1 MAPFCKEVCFRAF
14 GTIILAVKTRS
25 STLTA
30 NNESVVSLYWL
41 KSDSSYHIHRQLI
54 DTARLPLLT
63 VAVMLPTEL
72 TQYRGT
78 DFPLHPLPQPLYAG
92 WPTNYG
98 NERST
103 YLDFYANGQQPT
115 DLVGRSESLPTFEK
129 VCKESI
135 DDVLEIEIAWKYFD
149 QVQCDQMMEFKVAQF
164 FPILPKK

>member
-30 NNESVVSLYWL
+30 NNESAVSLYWL
-41 KSDSSYHIHRQLI
+41 KSDSSYH
-54 DTARLPLLT
+54 A
-63 VAVMLPTEL
+63 
-72 TQYRGT
+72 
-78 DFPLHPLPQPLYAG
+78 
-92 WPTNYG
+92 
-98 NERST
+98 
-103 YLDFYANGQQPT
+103 
-115 DLVGRSESLPTFEK
+115 DLVGRSKPLPTFEK

-135 DDVLEIEIAWKYFD
+135 DNVLEIEIAWKYFD